1 MSKVNSSEFSVVDVR
16 VTAIVV
22 ITVPS
27 PVAVTAL
34 SLDYECVICVFV
46 MGDNRNHSLDSRSS
60 VIGFIDTRYILGVAE
75 FRLIPVGDWKIDS
88 NGK

>member
-1 MSKVNSSEFSVVDVR
+1 MFENICSSVWKLVILECMMSKVNSSEFSVVDVR

-46 MGDNRNHSLDSRSS
+46 MGDSS
-60 VIGFIDTRYILGVAE
+60 NWINNT
-75 FRLIPVGDWKIDS
+75 
-88 NGK
+88 

>member
-1 MSKVNSSEFSVVDVR
+1 METYYTRVYVSKVNSSEFSVVDVR

-34 SLDYECVICVFV
+34 SVYNQNVKLQSGTGGRYICVFV
-46 MGDNRNHSLDSRSS
+46 MGDSS
-60 VIGFIDTRYILGVAE
+60 NWINNT
-75 FRLIPVGDWKIDS
+75 
-88 NGK
+88 

>member
-27 PVAVTAL
+27 PVAVTVL
-34 SLDYECVICVFV
+34 SLDYECVIYVFV
-46 MGDNRNHSLDSRSS
+46 MGDSS
-60 VIGFIDTRYILGVAE
+60 NWINNT
-75 FRLIPVGDWKIDS
+75 
-88 NGK
+88 

>member
-1 MSKVNSSEFSVVDVR
+1 MKLKFQSLEAKVSDAGKHWFQRMETYYTRVYVSKVNSSEFSIVDVR

-34 SLDYECVICVFV
+34 NLDYECVICVFV
-46 MGDNRNHSLDSRSS
+46 MGD
-60 VIGFIDTRYILGVAE
+60 
-75 FRLIPVGDWKIDS
+75 S
-88 NGK
+88 NNWINNT

>member
-22 ITVPS
+22 ITLPS

-34 SLDYECVICVFV
+34 SLAYESVICVFV
-46 MGDNRNHSLDSRSS
+46 MGDSS
-60 VIGFIDTRYILGVAE
+60 NWINNT
-75 FRLIPVGDWKIDS
+75 
-88 NGK
+88 

>member
-1 MSKVNSSEFSVVDVR
+1 MSKVNSSEFSIVDVR

-46 MGDNRNHSLDSRSS
+46 MGDSNNWINNTLREEPVDTSII
-60 VIGFIDTRYILGVAE
+60 VGFI
-75 FRLIPVGDWKIDS
+75 RLIIV
-88 NGK
+88 

>member
-1 MSKVNSSEFSVVDVR
+1 MMSKVNSSEFSVVDVR

-34 SLDYECVICVFV
+34 SLDYECVICVFCD
-46 MGDNRNHSLDSRSS
+46 G
-60 VIGFIDTRYILGVAE
+60 
-75 FRLIPVGDWKIDS
+75 
-88 NGK
+88 

>member
-1 MSKVNSSEFSVVDVR
+1 MKLKFQSLETKVSDAGKHWLQRMETYYTRVYVSKVNSSEFSVVDVR

-34 SLDYECVICVFV
+34 SLDYECVIYVFV
-46 MGDNRNHSLDSRSS
+46 MGDSS
-60 VIGFIDTRYILGVAE
+60 NWINNT
-75 FRLIPVGDWKIDS
+75 
-88 NGK
+88 

>member
-1 MSKVNSSEFSVVDVR
+1 MMSKVNSSEFSVVDVR

-27 PVAVTAL
+27 PVAVTVL

-46 MGDNRNHSLDSRSS
+46 MGD
-60 VIGFIDTRYILGVAE
+60 
-75 FRLIPVGDWKIDS
+75 S
-88 NGK
+88 NNWINNT

>member
-27 PVAVTAL
+27 PVAVTVL
-34 SLDYECVICVFV
+34 SVGYECVGCVFV
-46 MGDNRNHSLDSRSS
+46 MS
-60 VIGFIDTRYILGVAE
+60 
-75 FRLIPVGDWKIDS
+75 DS
-88 NGK
+88 NNWINNT

>member
-1 MSKVNSSEFSVVDVR
+1 MMSKVNSSEFSVVDVR

-22 ITVPS
+22 ITVPP

-46 MGDNRNHSLDSRSS
+46 MGDSCLLYTSPSPR
-60 VIGFIDTRYILGVAE
+60 DTR
-75 FRLIPVGDWKIDS
+75 
-88 NGK
+88 

>member
-22 ITVPS
+22 ITVPP

-46 MGDNRNHSLDSRSS
+46 MGDSS
-60 VIGFIDTRYILGVAE
+60 NWINNT
-75 FRLIPVGDWKIDS
+75 
-88 NGK
+88 

>member
-1 MSKVNSSEFSVVDVR
+1 MKTKFRTLENIGSSVWKLVILECMMSKVNSSEFSVVDVR

-34 SLDYECVICVFV
+34 SVYNQNVKLQ
-46 MGDNRNHSLDSRSS
+46 S
-60 VIGFIDTRYILGVAE
+60 VTGGRYMI
-75 FRLIPVGDWKIDS
+75 KI
-88 NGK
+88 N

>member
-1 MSKVNSSEFSVVDVR
+1 MKLKFQSLETKVSDAGKHWFQRMETYYTRVYVSKVNSSEFSIVDVR

-46 MGDNRNHSLDSRSS
+46 MG
-60 VIGFIDTRYILGVAE
+60 V
-75 FRLIPVGDWKIDS
+75 S
-88 NGK
+88 NNWINNT

>member
-22 ITVPS
+22 ITVP

-46 MGDNRNHSLDSRSS
+46 MGD
-60 VIGFIDTRYILGVAE
+60 
-75 FRLIPVGDWKIDS
+75 S
-88 NGK
+88 NNWINNT

>member
-1 MSKVNSSEFSVVDVR
+1 MKPKFRTLENIGSGVWKLAILECMMSKVNSSEFSVVDVR

-34 SLDYECVICVFV
+34 SVY
-46 MGDNRNHSLDSRSS
+46 NQS
-60 VIGFIDTRYILGVAE
+60 VKLQSVTGGSYMI
-75 FRLIPVGDWKIDS
+75 KI
-88 NGK
+88 N

>member
-34 SLDYECVICVFV
+34 SVYNQNVKLQ
-46 MGDNRNHSLDSRSS
+46 S
-60 VIGFIDTRYILGVAE
+60 VTGGSYMI
-75 FRLIPVGDWKIDS
+75 KI
-88 NGK
+88 N

>member
-22 ITVPS
+22 ITVPP

-46 MGDNRNHSLDSRSS
+46 MGDNRNHSYDSRYWDEHYVPLENIIAKHIICLGSVELQESLDKSS
-60 VIGFIDTRYILGVAE
+60 
-75 FRLIPVGDWKIDS
+75 
-88 NGK
+88 

>member
-1 MSKVNSSEFSVVDVR
+1 MKLKFQSLENKVSDAGKHWFQRMETYYTRVYVSKVNSSEFSVVDVR

-27 PVAVTAL
+27 PVAVTTL

-46 MGDNRNHSLDSRSS
+46 MGD
-60 VIGFIDTRYILGVAE
+60 
-75 FRLIPVGDWKIDS
+75 S
-88 NGK
+88 NNWINNT

>member
-1 MSKVNSSEFSVVDVR
+1 MELKFHRLETKVSDAGKHWFQRMETYYTRVYVSKVNSSEFSVVDVR

-27 PVAVTAL
+27 PVAVTTL

-46 MGDNRNHSLDSRSS
+46 MGD
-60 VIGFIDTRYILGVAE
+60 
-75 FRLIPVGDWKIDS
+75 S
-88 NGK
+88 NNWINNT

>member
-1 MSKVNSSEFSVVDVR
+1 MASMTDVIFLLLIFFMITSTAVSYTHLDVYKRQILECMMSKVNSSEFSVVDVR

-34 SLDYECVICVFV
+34 SL
-46 MGDNRNHSLDSRSS
+46 SL
-60 VIGFIDTRYILGVAE
+60 IHI
-75 FRLIPVGDWKIDS
+75 
-88 NGK
+88 

>member
-1 MSKVNSSEFSVVDVR
+1 MKLKFQSLETKVSDAGKHWFQRMETYYTRVYVSKVNSSEFSVVDVR

-34 SLDYECVICVFV
+34 NALTMSVLFVF
-46 MGDNRNHSLDSRSS
+46 L
-60 VIGFIDTRYILGVAE
+60 
-75 FRLIPVGDWKIDS
+75 
-88 NGK
+88 

>member
-1 MSKVNSSEFSVVDVR
+1 METYYTIVYVSKVNSSEFSVVDVR

-27 PVAVTAL
+27 PVAVTTL

-46 MGDNRNHSLDSRSS
+46 MGD
-60 VIGFIDTRYILGVAE
+60 
-75 FRLIPVGDWKIDS
+75 S
-88 NGK
+88 NNWINNT

>member
-46 MGDNRNHSLDSRSS
+46 MGDSNNWKNKVLSQFRGNFINKHSYNY
-60 VIGFIDTRYILGVAE
+60 IFIS
-75 FRLIPVGDWKIDS
+75 LIFS
-88 NGK
+88 

>member
-1 MSKVNSSEFSVVDVR
+1 MMSKVNSSEFSVVDVR

-34 SLDYECVICVFV
+34 SVYNQNVKLQ
-46 MGDNRNHSLDSRSS
+46 S
-60 VIGFIDTRYILGVAE
+60 VTGGRYMI
-75 FRLIPVGDWKIDS
+75 KI
-88 NGK
+88 N

>member
-1 MSKVNSSEFSVVDVR
+1 METYYTRVYVSKVNSNEFSVVDVR

-27 PVAVTAL
+27 PVAVTVL

-46 MGDNRNHSLDSRSS
+46 MGDSS
-60 VIGFIDTRYILGVAE
+60 NWINNT
-75 FRLIPVGDWKIDS
+75 
-88 NGK
+88 